1 MIETRNLGKRFGSR
15 VAVDDL
21 SFQVATGEVLG
32 FLGPNGAGKS
42 TTMKM
47 LTGFLAPSAGT
58 ASIFGFD
65 IRNRT
70 LQAQRLIGYLPEGS
84 PCYAEMTVQGFLDF
98 IAEIRGY
105 RGAGKRERVARALG
119 LLELDEVRRQTIE
132 TLSKGFRRRVG
143 LAQAILHEPRALVL
157 DEPTDG
163 LDPNQKHQVRELI
176 RGLAQER
183 IVIISTHILEEISAL
198 CSRALVIG
206 GGRLLADST
215 PLELASQVAASRDAI
230 RAILDGDDPRLLVVV
245 GPCSIHDPRSALEYA
260 ERLAALSDELDGQL
274 LLVMRAY
281 VEKPRTTVGW
291 KGLAYDPH
299 LDGSDDMAAGLALSR
314 QLMLDMLRLGLPL
327 ATELLQPLAAG
338 YFDDLLSWAAIGART
353 SESQIH
359 RELVSGLGLPVG
371 FKNGTDGGVGIACDA
386 IRSAAHGH
394 RHFGLDP
401 HGHPALIETRG
412 NPDTHVVLRGGRHG
426 SNYGPEQVQAVRQAL
441 ESQGIATRM
450 MVDCSHANSGKNPL
464 NQPGVLA
471 SVLDQR
477 LAGASD
483 LVGVMLESHLF
494 DGCQALGGELRYGVS
509 ITDGCLGW
517 EGTER
522 ILRDA
527 ARRLA
532 ERR

>member
-1 MIETRNLGKRFGSR
+1 MNSSVSALTALSPNVQA
-15 VAVDDL
+15 VAL
-21 SFQVATGEVLG
+21 
-32 FLGPNGAGKS
+32 
-42 TTMKM
+42 
-47 LTGFLAPSAGT
+47 PSAT
-58 ASIFGFD
+58 A
-65 IRNRT
+65 RT
-70 LQAQRLIGYLPEGS
+70 ALERLPS
-84 PCYAEMTVQGFLDF
+84 P
-98 IAEIRGY
+98 
-105 RGAGKRERVARALG
+105 
-119 LLELDEVRRQTIE
+119 LELKARQP
-132 TLSKGFRRRVG
+132 L
-143 LAQAILHEPRALVL
+143 
-157 DEPTDG
+157 
-163 LDPNQKHQVRELI
+163 
-176 RGLAQER
+176 
-183 IVIISTHILEEISAL
+183 
-198 CSRALVIG
+198 
-206 GGRLLADST
+206 

-527 ARRLA
+527 PGGSPSGAESGASGHAAPLFLFDVQQQVLQGLAIGPRLLPEPAPLRLHQALGHVAQGLRIVLADELAGLRVEQVGVGQQRVLVVVDQLAGGIEGAQVVHRRRQFEGAL
-532 ERR
+532 